1 MKRRHFGDNI
11 IELGNSVSYRMLGKS
26 RIIDNS
32 KLSDFN
38 NGEDSSFIFWIREAW
53 ERIWAIQ
60 NLICVLD
67 IKYEI

>member
-38 NGEDSSFIFWIREAW
+38 SGEDSSFIF
-53 ERIWAIQ
+53 
-60 NLICVLD
+60 
-67 IKYEI
+67 